1 MSFESFLGS
10 VWFAVMLAFAGY
22 VAGNLF
28 PLKWIASLIR
38 KG

>member
-1 MSFESFLGS
+1 